1 MTDREK
7 PSALDESAAVA
18 ERRAKLAQIRR
29 EGNPYPNDFARTHSL
44 RPIVAEHRE
53 IPAQELAQRQ
63 VAVVVAGRLIS
74 KRVLGETSYGVLEDA
89 GGRVQIAVTDEASGK
104 ANHAAYAQ
112 WDAGDILGVEGILY
126 RTAEGELTIRA
137 HSIRLLSK
145 ALRVPQEPAHG
156 ARADGDADG
165 RPRYA
170 QLLADADARRTLA
183 VRSRILQ
190 SIRKLFGATQYM
202 EVETPML
209 QPMASAD
216 ATRAFMTHHHA
227 LDMTLYLRSSATP
240 YLARLAVGGMEKI
253 FEINR
258 SFHNDGE
265 FAERGFELT
274 VMEIFCAYSSY
285 DYMMGL
291 LELVIARAAMSAL
304 DGRNVNLQGEDIDLG
319 KPYARLRLGD
329 AIRHAAGA
337 DWSDAQLRDRAF
349 LARELS
355 ARGLQFDEAAS
366 WSALQVML
374 FRAIAAQRLVQPAFV
389 IDFPRDQLA
398 LARRSGQDPE
408 LAEGFELVIG
418 GQLIARGESIIN
430 DSAELDAHVA
440 DPQLIR
446 AIEYGL
452 PPASSAALSI
462 DGLTMLL
469 TGSGSLR
476 DVIPFPGPQR

>member
-7 PSALDESAAVA
+7 PPALDDNAIVA
-18 ERRAKLAQIRR
+18 ERRAKLARIRKQ
-29 EGNPYPNDFARTHSL
+29 GNPYPNDFARTHSL
-44 RPIVAEHRE
+44 RPIVAEYRE
-53 IPAQELAQRQ
+53 IPAEELAQRQ
-63 VAVVVAGRLIS
+63 VAVVVAGRLLS
-74 KRVLGETSYGVLEDA
+74 KRALGETSYGVLEDA

-112 WDAGDILGVEGILY
+112 WDPGDILGVEGILY

-137 HSIRLLSK
+137 HAIRLLSK
-145 ALRVPQEPAHG
+145 ALRVPQEPAQG
-156 ARADGDADG
+156 ADDEAEE

-170 QLLADADARRTLA
+170 QLLADPNARRTLA
-183 VRSRILQ
+183 ARSRIVRA
-190 SIRKLFGATQYM
+190 IRKLFGATQYM

-209 QPMASAD
+209 QPMPGAD
-216 ATRAFMTHHHA
+216 AARAFQTHHHA
-227 LDMTLYLRSSATP
+227 LDMTLYLRGSAIP

-258 SFHNDGE
+258 SFRNDGE
-265 FAERGFELT
+265 FAEQGFELT
-274 VMEIFCAYSSY
+274 VMEIFCAYSGY

-304 DGRNVNLQGEDIDLG
+304 DGTHVKLQGEDIELG

-329 AIRHAAGA
+329 AIRRAAGA

-349 LARELS
+349 LARELG
-355 ARGLQFDEAAS
+355 ARGVPFDEEAS
-366 WSALQVML
+366 WAALQVLL
-374 FRAIAAQRLVQPAFV
+374 FRASATQPLVQPAFV

-408 LAEGFELVIG
+408 LAEGFELYIG
-418 GQLIARGESIIN
+418 GQLIARGQSIIN
-430 DSAELDAHVA
+430 DCAELDARVA
-440 DPQLIR
+440 DPQFIR

-452 PPASSAALSI
+452 PPSSSAALSI

-469 TGSGSLR
+469 TGSSSLR

>member
-156 ARADGDADG
+156 ARADDDADG

-291 LELVIARAAMSAL
+291 MELVIARAAMSAL
-304 DGRNVNLQGEDIDLG
+304 DGTNVNLQGEDIDLG

-469 TGSGSLR
+469 TGSSSLR

>member
-1 MTDREK
+1 MTEEEK
-7 PSALDESAAVA
+7 PIAFDESAIVA
-18 ERRAKLAQIRR
+18 ERRAKLARIR
-29 EGNPYPNDFARTHSL
+29 EQGNPYPNDFARTHSL
-44 RPIVAEHRE
+44 RPIVAEYRE
-53 IPAQELAQRQ
+53 IPAEELAQRQ
-63 VAVVVAGRLIS
+63 VAVVVAGRLMS
-74 KRVLGETSYGVLEDA
+74 KRALGETSYGVLEDA
-89 GGRVQIAVTDEASGK
+89 GGRVQIAVTDAASGK

-126 RTAEGELTIRA
+126 RTAEGELTVRA

-156 ARADGDADG
+156 ADDDADE

-170 QLLADADARRTLA
+170 QLLADPDARKTLA
-183 VRSRILQ
+183 VRSRILR

-209 QPMASAD
+209 QPMPSAD
-216 ATRAFMTHHHA
+216 TARAFMTHHHA

-265 FAERGFELT
+265 FAEQGFELT

-291 LELVIARAAMSAL
+291 LELVIARAAISAL
-304 DGRNVNLQGEDIDLG
+304 DRTNVNLQGEDIDLG
-319 KPYARLRLGD
+319 KPYARLPLGD
-329 AIRHAAGA
+329 AIRRAAGA

-355 ARGLQFDEAAS
+355 ARGVPFDEAAS

-374 FRAIAAQRLVQPAFV
+374 FRAIAAPRLVRPAFV

-398 LARRSGQDPE
+398 LARRSGQDSE
-408 LAEGFELVIG
+408 LAEGFELYIG

-430 DSAELDAHVA
+430 DSAELDGRVA
-440 DPQLIR
+440 DPQFIR

-462 DGLTMLL
+462 DGLAMLL
-469 TGSGSLR
+469 TGSSSLR
-476 DVIPFPGPQR
+476 DVIPFPGPRR

>member
-156 ARADGDADG
+156 ARADDDADG

-291 LELVIARAAMSAL
+291 MELVIARAAMSAL
-304 DGRNVNLQGEDIDLG
+304 DGTNVNLQGEDIDLG